1 MIRQAKRSL
10 KQKKKGGSE
19 DKEEKKRKFLSYV
32 GPHEFPNEAQ
42 RDKVLSAFSDPYFK
56 FYIDTAKESV
66 LLPIYGQQVPF
77 HISTIKTVTK
87 NEDNLRI
94 NFKLPDQAGDQKDFI
109 DPKATFI
116 KEMTFRIT
124 NQNE

>member
-1 MIRQAKRSL
+1 ML
-10 KQKKKGGSE
+10 K
-19 DKEEKKRKFLSYV
+19 L
-32 GPHEFPNEAQ
+32 
-42 RDKVLSAFSDPYFK
+42 
-56 FYIDTAKESV
+56 YIDTARESI

-94 NFKLPDQAGDQKDFI
+94 NFKLPDGQQAGDQKDFM
-109 DPKATFI
+109 DPKATFV

-124 NQNE
+124 NQNEYELLNHVSHLSALTCTCVVS